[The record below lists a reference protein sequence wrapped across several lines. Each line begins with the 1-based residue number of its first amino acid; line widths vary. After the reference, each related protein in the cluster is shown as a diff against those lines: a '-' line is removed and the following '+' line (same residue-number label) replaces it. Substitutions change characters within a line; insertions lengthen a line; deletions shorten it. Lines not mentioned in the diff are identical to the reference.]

1 MQSQM
6 TTQAHAMLTPL
17 DRRPDASFL
26 SDTAFFFFSSQR
38 LERQKRKRL
47 LAIPYYMVSFTLMQS
62 CARGHL
68 TKPRHLFRHKIH
80 LCLFFLPAFL
90 IQDSGKNRFRRNR
103 EEVFFFWGGFF
114 FASVHTKSSTGSFFF
129 FFYIVITYKKTSL
142 FLFIYCIRRVFGQ
155 IGSLSCSTDIC
166 CVLSLPRFF
175 FFFFL
180 LCQS

>member
-1 MQSQM
+1 
-6 TTQAHAMLTPL
+6 
-17 DRRPDASFL
+17 
-26 SDTAFFFFSSQR
+26 
-38 LERQKRKRL
+38 
-47 LAIPYYMVSFTLMQS
+47 MVSFTLMQS

-129 FFYIVITYKKTSL
+129 FFSISSLRIKKPLCFCL
-142 FLFIYCIRRVFGQ
+142 FTVFDACLVK
-155 IGSLSCSTDIC
+155 SVLSCSTDIC

-180 LCQS
+180 LCWS